1 MSELEKNKAG
11 LQKKVSSVFKGVP
24 LPQGSAARQTPEAPT
39 SDQIRG
45 GSAKPTAPD
54 RQPQSSLM
62 KKLHQADEKPG
73 NPIANGA
80 AKAGP
85 ESAPVADRK
94 QRQPAAKEIHETRMS
109 LKKAASARQ
118 SKVAPL
124 AEPAGPNLWRQINN
138 KLFAPKPGV
147 SPSRQKAMV
156 ILVPIL
162 AIIMIFAFRQVLSTS
177 PHKTQAATDNETLPP
192 LEAKPDGQVDWQIPE
207 PLPATLRDPIRLV
220 DHSAPNSTEPNGTA
234 AEPKTKVI
242 NVRDI
247 IYSKDKPSAFINGR
261 IVYVG
266 DKIGGTTI
274 MQINKNSI
282 EFEKD
287 GKKWVKDV
295 RD

>member
-39 SDQIRG
+39 PGQIPG
-45 GSAKPTAPD
+45 GPPKPTAPD

-62 KKLHQADEKPG
+62 RKLHQAEEKPG
-73 NPIANGA
+73 NAIVNGA
-80 AKAGP
+80 TKASP

-94 QRQPAAKEIHETRMS
+94 QQQPAAKEIHETRMP
-109 LKKAASARQ
+109 LKKAASAKQ
-118 SKVAPL
+118 SKVTPL
-124 AEPAGPNLWRQINN
+124 AEPAGPNLWRQIND

-147 SPSRQKAMV
+147 SPTRQKAMV
-156 ILVPIL
+156 ILIPIL

-177 PHKTQAATDNETLPP
+177 PHKTQAATGDETLPP
-192 LEAKPDGQVDWQIPE
+192 LGAKSSGQIDWQVPA
-207 PLPATLRDPIRLV
+207 PLPATMRDPIKLV
-220 DHSAPNSTEPNGTA
+220 EQSPPNSTEPNGTA
-234 AEPKTKVI
+234 AEPKTSVI

-247 IYSKDKPSAFINGR
+247 IYSKDKPSAFVNSR
-261 IVYVG
+261 IVHVG
-266 DKIGGTTI
+266 DKVGGATI
-274 MQINKNSI
+274 IQITKNSI
-282 EFEKD
+282 EFEKN